1 MVTEDIPN
9 EIIQKVLELYL
20 CSDDPRIKHISYVL
34 NIQEL
39 HVLRIIEAYTDNQIS
54 FEGSRFTILNSEI
67 NY

>member
-20 CSDDPRIKHISYVL
+20 CSDDQRIKHISMIL
-34 NIQEL
+34 HIQEVN
-39 HVLRIIEAYTDNQIS
+39 VLRIVEGYLEKQIS
-54 FEGSRFTILNSEI
+54 FERGRFMILNSEI